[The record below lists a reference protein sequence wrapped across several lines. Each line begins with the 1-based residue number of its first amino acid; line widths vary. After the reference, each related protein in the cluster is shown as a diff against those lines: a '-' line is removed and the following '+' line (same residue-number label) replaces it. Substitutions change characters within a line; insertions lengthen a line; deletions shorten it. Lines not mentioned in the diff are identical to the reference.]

1 MMLTG
6 PIVGT
11 LIRDSL
17 TRPRAAMRAVL
28 DMNLPTGIL
37 WQALVLVAVLGDL
50 IVWGGLAM
58 TAEGRALLTQ
68 GGLPG
73 PLFMGVLQLALL
85 ALMAVGI
92 DRIGRAFGGKGDFA
106 GALAVIVWLQV
117 VMFTL
122 QFGQLLLYLL
132 VPPLADMLG
141 IALFA
146 VMFWMLSNFVAELH
160 GFRSVGAVFGGVII
174 TLIGAVILFSFLLFA
189 LGIGVP
195 GAP

>member
-6 PIVGT
+6 PIVAT

-28 DMNLPTGIL
+28 DLNLPAGIL

-50 IVWGGLAM
+50 VVWGGLAL
-58 TAEGRALLTQ
+58 TAEGRALLDQ

-73 PLFMGVLQLALL
+73 PLFMGALQLALL

-92 DRIGRAFGGKGDFA
+92 DRIGRAFGGEGDFA

-117 VMFTL
+117 VMFAL
-122 QFGQLLLYLL
+122 QFAQLLLYLL
-132 VPPLADMLG
+132 VPPIADMLG

-146 VMFWMLSNFVAELH
+146 VMFWLLSNFIAELH
-160 GFRSVGAVFGGVII
+160 GFRSVGAVFGGVVI
-174 TLIGAVILFSFLLFA
+174 TLIGVVIFLSFLLFA
-189 LGIGVP
+189 LGVGVP